1 VTGTQRASRTIEEQ
15 YVEHVRFT
23 NAGLLALV
31 DRLHAG
37 PPETWPIIVIAA
49 DEGPFPDRYAEDED
63 HFQWLEA
70 RPDELLSKFS
80 ILSAIS
86 VPGVD
91 RAGLEA
97 AGFTDDMTLV
107 NLFRIV
113 FNAAFDA
120 DLPMLPHRNWV
131 FVDQLRIYDAVDVS
145 DRIPS

>member
-1 VTGTQRASRTIEEQ
+1 M
-15 YVEHVRFT
+15 RFT
-23 NAGLLALV
+23 NASLLALV

-37 PPETWPIIVIAA
+37 PPESWPIIVIAA

-70 RPDELLSKFS
+70 QPEELLGKFS

-91 RAGLEA
+91 RAGLED
-97 AGFTDDMTLV
+97 AGFSDDMTLV

-131 FVDQLRIYDAVDVS
+131 FVGPAPPLRRGRRQRPHS
-145 DRIPS
+145 DLTPCLCDDGGRMTEDPR